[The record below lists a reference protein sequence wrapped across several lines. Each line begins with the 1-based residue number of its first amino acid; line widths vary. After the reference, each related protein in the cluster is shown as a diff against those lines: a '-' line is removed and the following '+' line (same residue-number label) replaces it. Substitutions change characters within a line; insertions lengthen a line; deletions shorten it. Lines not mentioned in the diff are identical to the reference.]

1 MKRIVLLDT
10 HALIHRA
17 YHALPDFRASDGT
30 PTGALYGLSNMIAS
44 IIRDLKPDYIFACYD
59 LPGKTFRHEA
69 YTEYKGTRKAGDDDL
84 ITQLI
89 SSREIINALNIPI
102 IDAVGYEADDV
113 IGTLAKKFSDKN
125 KYDIIIA
132 SGDMDTMQLIE
143 GKHVR
148 VFTLKKG
155 ITDTVL
161 IDEDAVVERFGFP
174 PKYIADYKG
183 LRGDA
188 SDNIPGVPGIGEKT
202 ASVLISNFQTIENL
216 YKVLNK
222 NSDDVKKVGVTDRII
237 GLLKDNEEGAIFSKM
252 LATIRTDVPI
262 DVEIP
267 SKVWNE
273 DFDKEKAQ
281 KTFLKYEF
289 RNMLSRFDPGYVKV
303 EKAEKS
309 ASSVLKN
316 TTKADE
322 SKKNEGDKA
331 RTIKSNQ
338 PDLFSEP
345 IDKTLLEEAKLMVW
359 LLNSERTNP
368 DIETI
373 LVDAGADNFEEA
385 HKLLKQR
392 LEKEKSLLWLY
403 NNVEHP
409 LIKIVQA
416 MSEHGIK
423 LDVPYLKNFSV
434 KITKELQQIEKE
446 IIDLAGEEFNVNSP
460 KQLSHIL
467 FEVLNLPTK
476 GLKKRKDGL
485 YSTDIDT
492 LSKLADDHPIINK
505 MLDYREKEKLRSTY
519 IDAWLSLVDEND
531 SIHPTF
537 ILTGAATGRFA
548 STNPGVQNIPIGGN
562 YGTEIRRGFIARD
575 GYTLMAFD
583 YSQIELRIAALLSQD
598 EYLIKVFTDGRDIH
612 NEVASRV
619 FGVSSTEVTKD
630 MRRRAKVINFGI
642 LYGMGSTALAKE
654 IGITRAEAK
663 DMIDKYFSQ
672 FPKIAQYMD
681 KVITDAKKLGYTETL
696 FGRRRQIPGLKSNA
710 PFIRSM
716 AERMATNAP
725 IQGTAT
731 ADIIRIA
738 MVNIFNAL
746 KENNLDDKIF
756 PILQIHDELVFEVKD
771 EYIDQAK
778 QIIKYQMEREMPK
791 DFLKNLIPVPI
802 IAECHIGKNWGD
814 MV

>member
-89 SSREIINALNIPI
+89 SSREIIDALNIPI

-113 IGTLAKKFSDKN
+113 IGTLSKRFSDKN

-143 GKHVR
+143 DKHVR

-155 ITDTVL
+155 ITETVL
-161 IDEDAVVERFGFP
+161 IDEDAVIERFGFP

-183 LRGDA
+183 LRGDT

-202 ASVLISNFQTIENL
+202 ASILISNFHTIENL

-222 NSDDVKKVGVTDRII
+222 NSDEVKKSGVTDRII

-267 SKVWNE
+267 NKVWNQ
-273 DFDKEKAQ
+273 DFDQEKAQ

-303 EKAEKS
+303 EKVEKS
-309 ASSVLKN
+309 KTEKKLPTKKVDKN
-316 TTKADE
+316 KADGE
-322 SKKNEGDKA
+322 
-331 RTIKSNQ
+331 IQ

-345 IDKTLLEEAKLMVW
+345 IDKTLLEEARLMVW
-359 LLNSERTNP
+359 LLNSDRTNA
-368 DIETI
+368 DVSTI
-373 LVDAGADNFEEA
+373 LIDAGADNFNEA
-385 HKLLKQR
+385 HTLLTER
-392 LEKEKSLLWLY
+392 LKKEKSLLWLY

-409 LIKIVQA
+409 LINIVSK
-416 MSEHGIK
+416 MSQHGIL
-423 LDVPYLKNFSV
+423 LDVKYLKNFSIE
-434 KITKELQQIEKE
+434 ITKELKKIEGE
-446 IIDLAGEEFNVNSP
+446 IVELAGEEFNVNSP

-476 GLKKRKDGL
+476 GLKKRKDGM
-485 YSTDIDT
+485 YSTDVDT

-505 MLDYREKEKLRSTY
+505 MLDYREKEKIRSTY
-519 IDAWLSLVDEND
+519 LDAWLGLVDNDD

-537 ILTGAATGRFA
+537 ILSGAATGRFA

-562 YGTEIRRGFIARD
+562 YGTELRHGFIARR

-619 FGVSSTEVTKD
+619 FGVASSEVTKD

-654 IGITRAEAK
+654 IGISRTEAK

-681 KVITDAKKLGYTETL
+681 KVITDAKRLGYTETL

-738 MVNIFNAL
+738 MVNIYNAL
-746 KENNLDDKIF
+746 EKQKLDDKIF

-778 QIIKYQMEREMPK
+778 VLIKAIMEQGIQPE
-791 DFLKNLIPVPI
+791 FLKNLVPVPI

>member
-143 GKHVR
+143 DKHVR

-155 ITDTVL
+155 ITETVL
-161 IDEDAVVERFGFP
+161 IDEDAVIERFGFP

-202 ASVLISNFQTIENL
+202 ASNLISNFQTIENL

-222 NSDDVKKVGVTDRII
+222 NSDDVKSVGVTDRII
-237 GLLKDNEEGAIFSKM
+237 GILKDNEEGAIFSKM

-262 DVEIP
+262 DAQIP
-267 SKVWNE
+267 EKVWSD
-273 DFDKEKAQ
+273 DFDKEKSQ
-281 KTFLKYEF
+281 KIFLKYEF
-289 RNMLSRFDPGYVKV
+289 RNMMSRFDPNYVKPTNTIT
-303 EKAEKS
+303 
-309 ASSVLKN
+309 KN
-316 TTKADE
+316 TANIVKSKKSESVE
-322 SKKNEGDKA
+322 SK
-331 RTIKSNQ
+331 TIKSNQ

-345 IDKTLLEEAKLMVW
+345 VDKTKLEEARLMVW
-359 LLNSERTNP
+359 LLNSDRTNA
-368 DIETI
+368 DISTI
-373 LVDAGADNFEEA
+373 LIDAGADNFDEA
-385 HKLLKQR
+385 HKLLKER
-392 LEKEKSLLWLY
+392 LQKEKSLLWLY
-403 NNVEHP
+403 ENVEHP
-409 LIKIVQA
+409 LINIVEK
-416 MSEHGIK
+416 MSQHGIK
-423 LDVPYLKNFSV
+423 LDVPYLKDFSES
-434 KITKELQQIEKE
+434 ITKELKKIESE
-446 IIDLAGEEFNVNSP
+446 IVELAGEDFNVNSP

-467 FEVLNLPTK
+467 FVVLNLSTK

-492 LSKLADDHPIINK
+492 LSKLANDHPIINK
-505 MLDYREKEKLRSTY
+505 MLVYREKEKLRSTY
-519 IDAWLSLVDEND
+519 IDAWLGLVDKND

-562 YGTEIRRGFIARD
+562 YGTEIRRGFVARS

-598 EYLIKVFTDGRDIH
+598 EYLLKVFTDGRDIH

-619 FGVSSTEVTKD
+619 FGVSSSEVTKD

-654 IGITRAEAK
+654 IGITRTEAK

-681 KVITDAKKLGYTETL
+681 KVITDAKRLGYTETL

-710 PFIRSM
+710 PFIRAM

-738 MVNIFNAL
+738 MVNIEKSL
-746 KENNLDDKIF
+746 KENKLDDKIF
-756 PILQIHDELVFEVKD
+756 PILQIHDELVFEVQD

-778 QIIKYQMEREMPK
+778 VLIKEIMEQGIDK
-791 DFLKNLIPVPI
+791 KFLGNLKPVPI